1 MPLGTCTMA
10 FLCFMALYVCKC
22 TVPDQYVTI
31 DLQIQKVNFALQI
44 AKFKINDLYMLLQG
58 NIQNYRG
65 TVHNKSMLYV
75 HLLASYA

>member
-31 DLQIQKVNFALQI
+31 DLQIQKVYNKNFALQM
-44 AKFKINDLYMLLQG
+44 AKFK
-58 NIQNYRG
+58 
-65 TVHNKSMLYV
+65 
-75 HLLASYA
+75 